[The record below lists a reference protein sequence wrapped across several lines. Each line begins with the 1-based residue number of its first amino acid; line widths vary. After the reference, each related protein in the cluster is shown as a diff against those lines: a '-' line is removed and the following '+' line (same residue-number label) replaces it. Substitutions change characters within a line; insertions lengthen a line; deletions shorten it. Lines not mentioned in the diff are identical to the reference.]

1 MIKRCET
8 KPVSEAHIVKR
19 TPNHTTHLSMF
30 EFVVV
35 VIRYNVDVS
44 KAFLIFK
51 HQSHVQIVIEGLDLH
66 IDNVIL

>member
-1 MIKRCET
+1 
-8 KPVSEAHIVKR
+8 
-19 TPNHTTHLSMF
+19 MF